1 MDSSGT
7 GFGPALNAPEFD
19 ELAAVSEQPERDR
32 RAVRVLWSQRRFIF
46 RFTLLGLLLS
56 VAVAFLIRPQ
66 YQSTVRLM
74 PPDSSSDSRV
84 GMFMQL
90 VGGAGGLAADLL
102 GRKSSGDVLLEI
114 LRSRTLEEQLI
125 NQFDLRKVYGAKL
138 MMDARV
144 TLLSHTKII
153 VAQKSGVI
161 SITVTDR
168 DRERAMRLAQAYVN
182 QLDHFVAALNTS
194 AAHRERVFLEQRL
207 TAVKQDLDL
216 ASRNLSQFASKNS
229 TIDPQQQGKA
239 MVDAAAQLQGEL
251 IAKQSE
257 LKGLAE
263 IYTAQNVRVRSAQ
276 ARVTELKRQ
285 LGILGGSADNS
296 AEPTFGYPSI
306 RQLPLLGATYADLYR
321 RTKIQEAVYE
331 TLTKQYELAKVEE
344 AKELP
349 SVRVLDPAN
358 WPERKSWPPRRIFVI
373 VGTFLFLFAGTLWIV
388 GSDYWRQLDP
398 RDARRQLADEAL
410 AGLDAARRDL
420 AGDSAEFK
428 SIVGRFRRHR
438 DQAPGPISDDRN
450 TNS

>member
-74 PPDSSSDSRV
+74 PPDSSSDFRV

-182 QLDHFVAALNTS
+182 QLDHFVAALNTWPPIAS
-194 AAHRERVFLEQRL
+194 ASSSRSGSPLSSRIWTWPAATSASSPAR
-207 TAVKQDLDL
+207 TA
-216 ASRNLSQFASKNS
+216 
-229 TIDPQQQGKA
+229 
-239 MVDAAAQLQGEL
+239 
-251 IAKQSE
+251 
-257 LKGLAE
+257 
-263 IYTAQNVRVRSAQ
+263 
-276 ARVTELKRQ
+276 
-285 LGILGGSADNS
+285 
-296 AEPTFGYPSI
+296 PSI
-306 RQLPLLGATYADLYR
+306 RSSKAKPWSTPLLNCRANS
-321 RTKIQEAVYE
+321 
-331 TLTKQYELAKVEE
+331 
-344 AKELP
+344 LP
-349 SVRVLDPAN
+349 SNPN
-358 WPERKSWPPRRIFVI
+358 
-373 VGTFLFLFAGTLWIV
+373 
-388 GSDYWRQLDP
+388 
-398 RDARRQLADEAL
+398 
-410 AGLDAARRDL
+410 
-420 AGDSAEFK
+420 
-428 SIVGRFRRHR
+428 
-438 DQAPGPISDDRN
+438 
-450 TNS
+450 